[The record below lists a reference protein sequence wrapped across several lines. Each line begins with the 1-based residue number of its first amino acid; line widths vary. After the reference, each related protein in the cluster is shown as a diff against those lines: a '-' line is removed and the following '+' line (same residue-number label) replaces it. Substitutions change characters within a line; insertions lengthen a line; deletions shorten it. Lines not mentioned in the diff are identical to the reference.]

1 MRISDWISDLC
12 SSDLFCYK
20 VRAEKEVILCGGVI
34 NSPLLLQL
42 SGIGARDVLE
52 PLGIRNLC
60 DSPAVGRNLQHH
72 LGVDYLIQCNSK
84 TLNDELCTWNSD
96 ESRVGNECVGR
107 AATGGCRS
115 YKKKKQ

>member
-34 NSPLLLQL
+34 SSPQLLQL

-60 DSPAVGRNLQHH
+60 DSPAVGRNLQDH
-72 LGVDYLIQCNSK
+72 LGVDYLFQCNRK
-84 TLNDELCTWNSD
+84 PLNDELSPWRSKERREGKEWVSTGR
-96 ESRVGNECVGR
+96 SRWSR
-107 AATGGCRS
+107 
-115 YKKKKQ
+115 YQ